1 MRRVFFFPVCVC
13 LILLASVNVNAQL
26 TVDSDLGSLSLGTT
40 AVSGDTATGSN
51 QVDYY
56 FGDDPTINF
65 GNENI
70 FQFSVTQTVI
80 FNVSSVGIT
89 GNPDFFLLDGLTIG
103 TDSAGKDFGQDTL
116 ASFFLDNPPPQEG
129 FPFVITPGTYY
140 LAASSFLGFGGA
152 ITPGD
157 ATYDIQITLEAAPSA
172 PPAIDLGEIASA
184 DVPFTIDT
192 FGSSVAD
199 TELTL
204 WDENGNPIITNDDA
218 DFFGGITQS
227 ELDLFVGLPEGT
239 YFLAVGGFNSIFNVG
254 FFANSASV
262 QTGPYVLNYNGSTT
276 SGTLGPAAIDFYS
289 FNVGSDVLLG
299 DCNLDG
305 VVDFFDIT
313 PFISALAS
321 PTFLPQADC
330 NEDGM
335 ISFFDIQPFIQ
346 ILSEQE

>member
-140 LAASSFLGFGGA
+140 LAASSFLGFDGA

-157 ATYDIQITLEAAPSA
+157 AAYDIQIFLAPA
-172 PPAIDLGEIASA
+172 PPAPSSIDLGEIASP

-192 FGSSVAD
+192 IGSSVAD
-199 TELTL
+199 TELAL
-204 WDENGNPIITNDDA
+204 WNEAGNLLIINDDS
-218 DFFGGITQS
+218 DFYGGVFQS
-227 ELDLFVGLPEGT
+227 ELDLFLGLPEGT
-239 YFLAVGGFNSIFNVG
+239 YFLAVGGFDTVFDVG
-254 FFANSASV
+254 FDAVSTSFQEGA
-262 QTGPYVLNYNGSTT
+262 YVLNHNGSTT
-276 SGTLGPAAIDFYS
+276 NGNLALGTVDFYR
-289 FNVGSDVLLG
+289 FNVGSGVLLG
-299 DCNLDG
+299 DCNLNG
-305 VVDFFDIT
+305 VVNFEDIS
-313 PFISALAS
+313 PFIGILSSGPFLA
-321 PTFLPQADC
+321 QADC

-335 ISFFDIQPFIQ
+335 ISFADISPFIQ
-346 ILSEQE
+346 ILINAK